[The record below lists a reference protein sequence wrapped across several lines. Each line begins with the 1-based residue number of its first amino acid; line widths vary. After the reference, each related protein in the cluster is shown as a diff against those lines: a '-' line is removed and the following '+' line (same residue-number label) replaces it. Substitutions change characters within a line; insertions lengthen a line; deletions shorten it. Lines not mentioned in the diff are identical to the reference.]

1 MLWPCKILSAL
12 MRQRANG
19 RGAAQ
24 RDEGERGRGSRTW
37 QAASRAQWRISGAV
51 DVAPAAAT
59 AAAGVAYYSI
69 GQRWQRAAC
78 NKLKNIYLLKCVQLF
93 FFHSF
98 VFIFFRVP
106 LLVYFFLPIFVHF
119 VCVCFNCCCCCSAY
133 FDTFAHS
140 CLFIYFLRLQH
151 FICIRNECVCV

>member
-1 MLWPCKILSAL
+1 

-24 RDEGERGRGSRTW
+24 GGTRGRGSRTW

-51 DVAPAAAT
+51 DVAPAAAA

-69 GQRWQRAAC
+69 RQRWQRAAC

-98 VFIFFRVP
+98 VFFFFVP
-106 LLVYFFLPIFVHF
+106 L
-119 VCVCFNCCCCCSAY
+119 C
-133 FDTFAHS
+133 
-140 CLFIYFLRLQH
+140 
-151 FICIRNECVCV
+151 